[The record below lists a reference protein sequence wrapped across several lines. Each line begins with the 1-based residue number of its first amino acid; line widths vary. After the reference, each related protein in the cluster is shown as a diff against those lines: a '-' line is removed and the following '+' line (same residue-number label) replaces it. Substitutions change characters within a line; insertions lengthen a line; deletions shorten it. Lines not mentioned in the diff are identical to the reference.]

1 MAAVAG
7 LYGFGDDSRT
17 VAARFVE
24 RQRLANRDSPTDTYV
39 HHIECHPRKIRPRAI
54 VPLVRQ
60 LLGVITV
67 VPFQR

>member
-39 HHIECHPRKIRPRAI
+39 HHRIKHMTTTT
-54 VPLVRQ
+54 PLCFD
-60 LLGVITV
+60 LSLWVIWGIISDII
-67 VPFQR
+67 